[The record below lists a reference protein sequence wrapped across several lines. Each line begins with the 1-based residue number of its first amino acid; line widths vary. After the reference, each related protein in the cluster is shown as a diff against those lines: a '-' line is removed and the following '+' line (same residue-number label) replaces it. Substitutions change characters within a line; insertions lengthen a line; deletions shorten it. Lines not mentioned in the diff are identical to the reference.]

1 MAEEKDTQTE
11 PVKKKSKIGLI
22 LVVFILL
29 LVLAGGG
36 GAAYFMFLKPKAA
49 DAAGSS
55 NETTQ
60 TERPAPA
67 AASAEI
73 GALYPFE
80 PFVVNLADPGGSRY
94 LRVALQLELSAV
106 KGLKEE
112 IDRRQPQIRDAI
124 ITILSS
130 KKYEEINSAQGKMI
144 MKQQIMRSINSLL
157 NTGQIANVYMTDFV
171 IQ

>member
-1 MAEEKDTQTE
+1 MAVDEKEPQTE
-11 PVKKKSKIGLI
+11 PVKKKSKLGLI
-22 LVVFILL
+22 IVIFVLL

-36 GAAYFMFLKPKAA
+36 GAAWFMFLKPKPV
-49 DAAGSS
+49 DASS
-55 NETTQ
+55 TNETQ
-60 TERPAPA
+60 TERPAQQV
-67 AASAEI
+67 ASSEI
-73 GALYPFE
+73 GSLYPFE

-94 LRVALQLELSAV
+94 LRVALQLELSAI

-124 ITILSS
+124 ITILSA
-130 KKYEEINSAQGKMI
+130 KKYDEINSAQGKMI